1 MRHSFR
7 IAVVTLVVSS
17 LGASVAHAD
26 GYGGFR
32 AGVNHAYLSGDT
44 EELGLTGSRE
54 VFTGGIFLGFDTDG
68 MFGFRTDLL
77 YTMKGAK
84 DDFGTE
90 LKVDYFEMAP
100 LLVARFPLGSRFAV
114 RGFVG
119 PVFGAFVNAE
129 LDGGPVDID
138 LGDIV
143 EHMEISGTLGAEVN
157 YKVGPYVLLLDTRYT
172 TGSQIFEGEDL
183 AGNPIVDEFGNLIN
197 VSNVGIAVMLGLM
210 VPF

>member
-68 MFGFRTDLL
+68 MLGFRTDLL

-84 DDFGTE
+84 DDFGAE
-90 LKVDYFEMAP
+90 LKVDYMEVAP
-100 LLVARFPLGSRFAV
+100 LLVARFPLSSGLAV
-114 RGFVG
+114 RAFAG
-119 PVFGAFVNAE
+119 PVMGAFVSAE
-129 LDGGPVDID
+129 YDSGAVDID
-138 LGDIV
+138 LGDII
-143 EHMEISGTLGAEVN
+143 EHLEISGTLGAELN
-157 YKVGPYVLLLDTRYT
+157 YQAGPYVLLLDARYT
-172 TGSQIFEGEDL
+172 VGSRILEGENL
-183 AGNPIVDEFGNLIN
+183 AGDPIEAN